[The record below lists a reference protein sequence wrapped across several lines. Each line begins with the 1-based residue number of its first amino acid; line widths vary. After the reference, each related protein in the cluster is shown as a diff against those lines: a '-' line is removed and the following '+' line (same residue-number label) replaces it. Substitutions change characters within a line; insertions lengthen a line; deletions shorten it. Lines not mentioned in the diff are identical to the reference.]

1 MYKKILVAMDGSETA
16 YLALDEAIK
25 IAKELGAVIRVIGV
39 VDELG
44 LIPSTEFGAY
54 GDLAE
59 SIRDSLR
66 KDLDLASSRA
76 IAAGVDVD
84 TRLLRTDID
93 AARIPEAIENAA
105 KEWPADIIVIGTHGR
120 RGFNHLLLGS
130 VAEALIRLSTKP
142 VLLIRSAG
150 KS

>member
-1 MYKKILVAMDGSETA
+1 MYKRILVALNGSETA
-16 YLALDEAIK
+16 FLALDEAIK
-25 IAKELGAVIRVIGV
+25 ISKELGAAIRVVGV

-44 LIPSTEFGAY
+44 LIPTIELGSY

-59 SIRDSLR
+59 SIRESLR

-76 IAAGVDVD
+76 SAAGLDVD
-84 TRLLRTDID
+84 TRLLRTDQD
-93 AARIPEAIENAA
+93 SARIPEAIENAA
-105 KEWPADIIVIGTHGR
+105 KEWPADLIVMGTHGR